1 MKLEL
6 SQSEKDK
13 MKALS
18 IEINRYWALEEIKLR
33 QRSRDRNILEG
44 DRDTAYFQVVA
55 IQRSRKKEIECLMGP
70 TGLVYENVGM
80 LNVAADLYKN
90 LFSKEDRLEVDLD
103 DNFWDETE
111 KVTTE
116 ENELLQAPFSETE
129 IKDALFNC
137 YAEGAPGPDGLSFLF
152 YQSSGM

>member
-1 MKLEL
+1 M
-6 SQSEKDK
+6 
-13 MKALS
+13 
-18 IEINRYWALEEIKLR
+18 
-33 QRSRDRNILEG
+33 
-44 DRDTAYFQVVA
+44 VA
-55 IQRSRKKEIECLMGP
+55 IQRNRKKEIECLMGP
-70 TGLVYENVGM
+70 TGLVYDNGGM

-103 DNFWDETE
+103 DNFWDEIE